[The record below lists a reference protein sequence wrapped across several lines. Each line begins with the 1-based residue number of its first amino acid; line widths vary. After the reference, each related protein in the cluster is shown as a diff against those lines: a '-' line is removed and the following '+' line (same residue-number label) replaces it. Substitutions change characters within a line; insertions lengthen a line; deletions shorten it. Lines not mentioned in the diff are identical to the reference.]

1 MTRVLRWSQWVAVKY
16 NISWQCKA
24 KDKKLVRAWLKTL
37 FLYLVLYCPKN
48 VIFLIHFLNIFFS
61 IHTFLST
68 FSISIRHPQSAGR
81 RFIDTQNI
89 LVLQFQSCTH
99 LISVAH
105 WDLCYLSALKTRLW
119 MAKDKK
125 REESFG
131 ESKKRILAV
140 STRIKETRCGI
151 VEETH
156 RNG

>member
-37 FLYLVLYCPKN
+37 FYTLFCIVPKMSFFN
-48 VIFLIHFLNIFFS
+48 TFFKHIFFHPHFS
-61 IHTFLST
+61 IHIFHQHPPSAVSWSS
-68 FSISIRHPQSAGR
+68 FYRHPKHPGSSIS
-81 RFIDTQNI
+81 T
-89 LVLQFQSCTH
+89 CKH

-131 ESKKRILAV
+131 ESKERILSV
-140 STRIKETRCGI
+140 STRIKETRCGT

>member
-1 MTRVLRWSQWVAVKY
+1 MQSQGQKIGLGLTQ
-16 NISWQCKA
+16 N
-24 KDKKLVRAWLKTL
+24 T

-48 VIFLIHFLNIFFS
+48 VIFLIHFLNTFFS

-89 LVLQFQSCTH
+89 LVLQFQSCKH

-119 MAKDKK
+119 MAKDKT
-125 REESFG
+125 REESFS
-131 ESKKRILAV
+131 ESKKRILSV

-156 RNG
+156 WNG

>member
-16 NISWQCKA
+16 DISWQCKA
-24 KDKKLVRAWLKTL
+24 KDKKLVRAWIKTL
-37 FLYLVLYCPKN
+37 FIPCFVLSQKCHFSNTFFKH
-48 VIFLIHFLNIFFS
+48 IFFHPHFS
-61 IHTFLST
+61 IHIFHQ
-68 FSISIRHPQSAGR
+68 HPPSGR

-89 LVLQFQSCTH
+89 LVLQFQSCKH

-131 ESKKRILAV
+131 ESKKRILSV